1 MGILEH
7 VIYDIYPF
15 FVSPK
20 WTVTLVRIASHPI
33 EGVRPMYRSTLFS
46 IYASLLLRVL

>member
-15 FVSPK
+15 FVPTK
-20 WTVTLVRIASHPI
+20 WAVTLVRIVSHPI
-33 EGVRPMYRSTLFS
+33 QSVRC
-46 IYASLLLRVL
+46 IGQH